1 MNFDDVCEKVVEKT
15 DAFDVSLHKALIS
28 HSSFD
33 FLKRSQ
39 QIVRTFQFL
48 SHLYYGLES
57 EKPYPETPEDEFEYF
72 GSFPGEMYSH
82 YKDLAEES
90 GSTLLSQVQSHLTRC
105 ADYLGDHW
113 LPKDN
118 VQDDD
123 IEMMSRLRSELRGIQ
138 KFASTM
144 PLAGAD
150 VATANKA
157 LSQKGPSLPGI

>member
-15 DAFDVSLHKALIS
+15 DAFDVSLHKAHTS

-72 GSFPGEMYSH
+72 GSFPGEIYSH

-90 GSTLLSQVQSHLTRC
+90 KSTLLSQVQSHLSRC

-113 LPKDN
+113 LPKEG
-118 VQDDD
+118 VQEDDF
-123 IEMMSRLRSELRGIQ
+123 EMMSRLRSELKSIQ
-138 KFASTM
+138 KFVATM
-144 PLAGAD
+144 PLAGSD
-150 VATANKA
+150 MATASKD
-157 LSQKGPSLPGI
+157 LLQKGPSLPGI